1 MSRTGPRTELPG
13 FQTIAEMQTTQRTS
27 IGLCEDTPVY
37 INPAAETLQR
47 TMPWGEEVT
56 DRWSQELPV
65 LTTAI
70 EIAAPGAYRLEKDD
84 TGRVVYSPVK
94 ARKAPI
100 AEAKATKRAAPIQ
113 QHIEGL
119 NEEMTSLEASTR
131 IRNEELHR
139 HLDAIRQRGAN
150 WEAKLKLEVQARDE
164 ASKMLR
170 QHFDTILEEATTEE
184 ESNLMK
190 MIERFHGEL
199 IPAQETRQAKLE
211 DDVTEWVDV
220 TIPETIDRLTGAIAR
235 KLQKVLDLCRNHAID
250 ATSTHCSTFHAGPR
264 HLRHREREDFETRA
278 EDHGPVCAPHST
290 VGAIVRGRA
299 GHARGEVPDTGRG
312 L

>member
-1 MSRTGPRTELPG
+1 MADAMAMQQQEETMSRTMSPRTELPG

-27 IGLCEDTPVY
+27 IGLADDTPVY

-184 ESNLMK
+184 EDSLMK
-190 MIERFHGEL
+190 MVERFHGEL

-235 KLQKVLDLCRNHAID
+235 KLQKVPGLCRNQISG
-250 ATSTHCSTFHAGPR
+250 TPSTR
-264 HLRHREREDFETRA
+264 RRLTR
-278 EDHGPVCAPHST
+278 
-290 VGAIVRGRA
+290 
-299 GHARGEVPDTGRG
+299 
-312 L
+312 

>member
-1 MSRTGPRTELPG
+1 MADTMAMQQQEETMSRTMSPRTELPG

-70 EIAAPGAYRLEKDD
+70 EIAAPGAYRLEKDE

-170 QHFDTILEEATTEE
+170 THFDTILEEATTEE
-184 ESNLMK
+184 EDHLMK
-190 MIERFHGEL
+190 MVERFHGEL

-235 KLQKVLDLCRNHAID
+235 KLQKVLRPVSDAID
-250 ATSTHCSTFHAGPR
+250 AASTHR
-264 HLRHREREDFETRA
+264 
-278 EDHGPVCAPHST
+278 
-290 VGAIVRGRA
+290 
-299 GHARGEVPDTGRG
+299 
-312 L
+312 

>member
-1 MSRTGPRTELPG
+1 M
-13 FQTIAEMQTTQRTS
+13 
-27 IGLCEDTPVY
+27 
-37 INPAAETLQR
+37 
-47 TMPWGEEVT
+47 
-56 DRWSQELPV
+56 
-65 LTTAI
+65 
-70 EIAAPGAYRLEKDD
+70 
-84 TGRVVYSPVK
+84 K

-184 ESNLMK
+184 EDNLMK
-190 MIERFHGEL
+190 MVERFHGEL
-199 IPAQETRQAKLE
+199 IPAQETRQARPAIVSPQRSDE
-211 DDVTEWVDV
+211 
-220 TIPETIDRLTGAIAR
+220 GAVLGVKWQMSLLKRWFDSAR
-235 KLQKVLDLCRNHAID
+235 KENLV
-250 ATSTHCSTFHAGPR
+250 
-264 HLRHREREDFETRA
+264 
-278 EDHGPVCAPHST
+278 HGCANMY
-290 VGAIVRGRA
+290 IC
-299 GHARGEVPDTGRG
+299 